1 MIDVCLNCF
10 ESHAIIEGLL
20 STFIAF
26 VFVFWLFRPRLKI
39 DNARIDGGRVKVDV
53 INKGCWSA
61 VNLQVEMCAINDQL
75 TKHYKVDRDGFLIL
89 PPKKC
94 GMDNVRTFKTC
105 WIEGECFCENEPIP
119 CEEKI
124 KNMMI
129 DELMYGDYV
138 LRVRVHATH
147 SISGLGRAF
156 ERKFR
161 WREGRFCPLE
171 RRCCFF

>member
-1 MIDVCLNCF
+1 MIDEFLNGF
-10 ESHAIIEGLL
+10 GTHAIIEGLI
-20 STFIAF
+20 SAFIAF

-39 DNARIDGGRVKVDV
+39 DNARINGIRVKVDV
-53 INKGCWSA
+53 INQGCWSA
-61 VNLQVEMCAINDQL
+61 VNLQVEMCAVNDQL

-105 WIEGECFCENEPIP
+105 WIEDECFCENEPIP

-129 DELMYGDYV
+129 DELMSGDYIP
-138 LRVRVHATH
+138 RVRVHATH

-161 WREGRFCPLE
+161 WRDGRFYPLE
-171 RRCCFF
+171 RKYCFF